1 MPNEMNSDAV
11 FVTIDSKSTKD
22 IDDAILIAKTATG
35 FQVLVAIADPT
46 KEVRVESN
54 IDERAREL
62 AATVYAGD
70 HTKISMLPR
79 AIAQD
84 SGSLVAGESRKSFV
98 FSIGLDEEL
107 QVTSFQPSMKTITVA
122 HRLSYEDIPVIT
134 ADSTHPLHRQVKESV
149 ILGQALLQGR
159 RAKGALALYDLK
171 NFLLTDEEGNLLQMK
186 SREDTVGHVLVQ
198 EMMILTNTLFGQY
211 LVKNNI
217 PGIYRNHQATVAAP
231 PTHEL
236 RKTIESLLLTPDS
249 SKTMAFDKLHA
260 LLGRAKYEAVVR
272 GHYGLN
278 LPVYTHGT
286 SPLRRYADLVNLR
299 QLKSH
304 LNEKPFVYDSEQLV
318 AIAEH
323 LNVVMLERK
332 ESSTAHFKSVVAKK
346 ADRLLT
352 SGDLSKMD
360 DTLLTMAIK
369 NVMAGEGVHGLL
381 AAEICKRL
389 ARNTIADTVTDRLF
403 FEVDRAALDDTLAES
418 MSTWLHEHPM
428 KSMHFASHGTA
439 VGYVAAADF
448 ETENS
453 AGGFRSTAT
462 LKLISGEVF
471 TGSAE
476 NSKKKLAEQF
486 ALSAAFLDARG
497 LPKPAMASPA
507 TPVGDHHPKPAPTLA
522 FNSKGA
528 LLELCSK
535 HKAQAPVFTFET
547 QGPSHKPVFRCTGRM
562 SFKGQPLTGISP
574 WSETK
579 KGSEAHA
586 ANEILEKAKA
596 TLKASTPGARAG
608 ASQNPV
614 GDLQELAMKNGI
626 LLPEYD
632 FSQISQTPPLFECKI
647 YLAHGVGIR
656 EVAQAASKAE
666 SKKMAASKALLAT
679 QG

>member
-22 IDDAILIAKTATG
+22 IDDAILIAKTNTG
-35 FQVLVAIADPT
+35 FHVLVAIADPT
-46 KEVRVESN
+46 KEVRVGSN

-70 HTKISMLPR
+70 YTKVSMLPR
-79 AIAQD
+79 GIAQE
-84 SGSLVAGESRKSFV
+84 SSSLIAGENRKSFV
-98 FSIGLDEEL
+98 FSIELDADL
-107 QVTSFQPSMKTITVA
+107 QVTAFQPSMQVITVA
-122 HRLSYEDIPVIT
+122 HRLSYDDIPVIT
-134 ADSTHPLHRQVKESV
+134 ADSTHSLHRQIKESV
-149 ILGQALLQGR
+149 ILGQALLEGR
-159 RAKGALALYDLK
+159 RANGALALYDLK

-236 RKTIESLLLTPDS
+236 RQTIESLLLTPDT
-249 SKTMAFDKLHA
+249 SKAMAFDKLHA

-299 QLKSH
+299 QLKAH
-304 LNEKPFVYDSEQLV
+304 LSEKPFVYDSAQLV

-346 ADRLLT
+346 ADKLLT

-360 DTLLTMAIK
+360 NTLLAMAIK
-369 NVMAGEGVHGLL
+369 NVMVGEGVNGLL

-389 ARNTIADTVTDRLF
+389 AQNTTADTVTDRLF
-403 FEVDRAALDDTLAES
+403 LEVDRGALEDDLAES
-418 MSTWLHEHPM
+418 MSSWLQANPM
-428 KSMHFASHGTA
+428 KSMHFASHGAA
-439 VGYVAAADF
+439 VGYVAGADF
-448 ETENS
+448 DTENS

-462 LKLISGEVF
+462 LRLTSGEVF
-471 TGSAE
+471 TGTAE
-476 NSKKKLAEQF
+476 SSKKKLAEQF
-486 ALSAAFLDARG
+486 ALCAAFIGARD
-497 LPKPAMASPA
+497 LPMPARESPA
-507 TPVGDHHPKPAPTLA
+507 ASQGDLPVKSATTIT

-528 LLELCSK
+528 LLELCGK
-535 HKAQAPVFTFET
+535 YKVQVPVFTFET
-547 QGPSHKPVFRCTGRM
+547 QGPSHKPVFRCTGKM
-562 SFKGQPLTGISP
+562 NFKGQSLTGISP

-596 TLKASTPGARAG
+596 SLKTSASDTRAG
-608 ASQNPV
+608 LSQNPV
-614 GDLQELAMKNGI
+614 GDLQEFAMKNG
-626 LLPEYD
+626 LPMPEYTFD
-632 FSQISQTPPLFECKI
+632 QPSQTPPIFECTVV
-647 YLAHGVGIR
+647 LAHGSGVSR
-656 EVAQAASKAE
+656 TAKAASKAE
-666 SKKMAASKALLAT
+666 SKKQAAQLALTAL
-679 QG
+679 